1 MDISI
6 TGSII
11 FLIAMIIVFLIA
23 FWIGNKFGAWKKHRE
38 WEGQVDGIRND
49 AVMRSRAVL
58 SGNFSE
64 QLAPYLPDFKYNPS
78 DCRFIGKPV
87 DMIVFNGLSNGEL
100 KDVTFLE
107 IKSGDSKLN
116 NNQKDLKKIIE
127 QKKVKFEEYRVPRDL
142 TDKRVY

>member
-1 MDISI
+1 
-6 TGSII
+6 
-11 FLIAMIIVFLIA
+11 
-23 FWIGNKFGAWKKHRE
+23 
-38 WEGQVDGIRND
+38 
-49 AVMRSRAVL
+49 MRSRAVL

-87 DMIVFNGLSNGEL
+87 DMIVFNGLSDGEL

-116 NNQKDLKKIIE
+116 NNQKDLKKVIDS
-127 QKKVKFEEYRVPRDL
+127 KKVKFEEYRIPRDL
-142 TDKRVY
+142 TEKKG

>member
-11 FLIAMIIVFLIA
+11 LLIAMIIVFLIA
-23 FWIGNKFGAWKKHRE
+23 FWIGNKVGAWKKHRE
-38 WEGQVDGIRND
+38 WEGQVDGIRSD

-87 DMIVFNGLSNGEL
+87 DMIVFNGLSDGEL

-116 NNQKDLKKIIE
+116 NNQRELKKIIE
-127 QKKVKFEEYRVPRDL
+127 QKKVKFEEYRVPREL
-142 TDKRVY
+142 TEKKDY

>member
-1 MDISI
+1 MDILI
-6 TGSII
+6 IIALLI
-11 FLIAMIIVFLIA
+11 FLIGIIIA
-23 FWIGNKFGAWKKHRE
+23 FWIGSKVGEAKKHRE

-87 DMIVFNGLSNGEL
+87 DMIVFDGLSNGEL

-116 NNQKDLKKIIE
+116 NNQRDLKRIIDS
-127 QKKVKFEEYRVPRDL
+127 KKVKFEEYRIPKEL
-142 TDKRVY
+142 TEKKE

>member
-1 MDISI
+1 MEISTI
-6 TGSII
+6 IILII
-11 FLIAMIIVFLIA
+11 FLIGIIIA
-23 FWIGNKFGAWKKHRE
+23 FWIGSKVGAWKKHRE
-38 WEGQVDGIRND
+38 WEGQVSDIRND

-87 DMIVFNGLSNGEL
+87 DMIVFNGLSDGEL

-116 NNQKDLKKIIE
+116 NNQKDLKRVVDS
-127 QKKVKFEEYRVPRDL
+127 KKVKFEEYRIPKEL
-142 TDKRVY
+142 TEKKE

>member
-1 MDISI
+1 MD
-6 TGSII
+6 T
-11 FLIAMIIVFLIA
+11 LILVIGVLIVFLIGIIIA
-23 FWIGNKFGAWKKHRE
+23 FYIGKRIGEFKKQRE
-38 WEGQVDGIRND
+38 WECQVDGIRSD
-49 AVMRSRAVL
+49 AVNRSRAVL

-87 DMIVFNGLSNGEL
+87 DMIVFNGLSDGEL

-116 NNQKDLKKIIE
+116 NNQRDLKRVVE
-127 QKKVKFEEYRVPRDL
+127 SGKVKWEEYRIPKDL
-142 TDKRVY
+142 TENKS

>member
-1 MDISI
+1 MDILI
-6 TGSII
+6 IGILMI
-11 FLIAMIIVFLIA
+11 FLIGIIIA
-23 FWIGNKFGAWKKHRE
+23 FWIGNKVGGARKHRE

-49 AVMRSRAVL
+49 AVNRSRAVL

-87 DMIVFNGLSNGEL
+87 DMIVFNGLSDGEL

-116 NNQKDLKKIIE
+116 NNQKDLKRVIDE
-127 QKKVKFEEYRVPRDL
+127 KKVNFEEYRIPKEL
-142 TDKRVY
+142 TKKKE